1 MLSKFFTWVNNVITG
16 WKNYFFPDPL
26 IEALSK
32 KRMDI
37 CNSCL
42 PPNGHNVNG
51 TCNLCGC
58 PLKSKTRAP
67 EEMCPLAKWRAHKF

>member
-1 MLSKFFTWVNNVITG
+1 MRTMIVEFFTWVNNVITG

-32 KRMDI
+32 NRMDI
-37 CNSCL
+37 CKVCPHNY
-42 PPNGHNVNG
+42 NGV
-51 TCNLCGC
+51 CDLCGC